1 MNRLILGGLAFLSIA
16 MTPAIA
22 QAQTRAISR
31 VNSTNTRVSNSFQA
45 TPFQLVFLAYRGHF
59 RDRGIPSY
67 DAFLSAYQ
75 NGRISAKDIV
85 SVGVEANR
93 VSVQSTTDKGY
104 LRAVESYLDSLV
116 SGRS

>member
-1 MNRLILGGLAFLSIA
+1 MNRLIPGGLAFLLLTV
-16 MTPAIA
+16 TPAIV
-22 QAQTRAISR
+22 QAQTRTISR
-31 VNSTNTRVSNSFQA
+31 VNLTPRVSNSFQA

-75 NGRISAKDIV
+75 DGKMSAKDIV
-85 SVGVEANR
+85 SVGIETNR
-93 VSVQSTTDKGY
+93 VPAEMMTDKRY
-104 LRAVESYLDSLV
+104 LRAVKSYLDSLL